1 MGISHIH
8 SRKCTTISHY
18 LSIELSLTDL
28 SDRLCVLKKDLSLFR
43 AVLKCLQSQDFLSLQ
58 SHCSIVPLI
67 GDEPLSFVGAFRR
80 VWELMSAGLFLP
92 GSVGVP
98 DPCEVSVL
106 IMPMG
111 VAAESKRACVC
122 VCVCVCVF
130 QL

>member
-1 MGISHIH
+1 M
-8 SRKCTTISHY
+8 
-18 LSIELSLTDL
+18 
-28 SDRLCVLKKDLSLFR
+28 
-43 AVLKCLQSQDFLSLQ
+43 
-58 SHCSIVPLI
+58 PLI